1 MEFIYYP
8 KCSTCLKALKQLQAK
23 EYKIVKR
30 DIVNNFE
37 WIDEDKEDENKD
49 LKI

>member
-23 EYKIVKR
+23 EYQIVKE
-30 DIVNNFE
+30 ILLKKHQQNKNYINGY
-37 WIDEDKEDENKD
+37 WIMVKV
-49 LKI
+49 